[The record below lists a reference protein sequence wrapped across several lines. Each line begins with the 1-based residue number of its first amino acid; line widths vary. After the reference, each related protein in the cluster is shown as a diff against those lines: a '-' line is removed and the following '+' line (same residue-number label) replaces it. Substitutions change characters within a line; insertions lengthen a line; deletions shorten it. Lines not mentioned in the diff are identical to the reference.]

1 MTEIP
6 LKILE
11 LEKENFHL
19 LVIGK
24 IGRSKKMYWIVDTGA
39 SRSVFDI
46 NEEQYYDKKEISEE
60 EEYQSAG
67 INPGKIQTGVGTI
80 HNLKFGK
87 LKIKEIDLAL
97 IDLQHV
103 NNIYKKFDKE
113 NISIVGL
120 IGSDILNKYG
130 ACIDFPERKIIFK
143 K

>member
-6 LKILE
+6 MKIIE
-11 LEKENFHL
+11 LEKDNFHL

-46 NEEQYYDKKEISEE
+46 NEEQYYEKKEISEE

-67 INPGKIQTGVGTI
+67 INPGKIQTGMGTI

-103 NNIYKKFDKE
+103 NNIYEKFDKE
-113 NISIVGL
+113 DIAVVGL

-130 ACIDFPERKIIFK
+130 ACIDFPESKIRFK

>member
-6 LKILE
+6 IKIIE
-11 LEKENFHL
+11 LEKDNFHL

-46 NEEQYYDKKEISEE
+46 KEEQYYKKKAISEE

-67 INPGKIQTGVGTI
+67 INPGKIQTGMGTI

-87 LKIKEIDLAL
+87 LKIKEIDMAL

-103 NNIYKKFDKE
+103 NNIYEKFDKKD
-113 NISIVGL
+113 IAVVGL

-130 ACIDFPERKIIFK
+130 ACIDFSESKIQFK

>member
-1 MTEIP
+1 MIEIP
-6 LKILE
+6 IKIIE
-11 LEKENFHL
+11 LEKNNFHL

-46 NEEQYYDKKEISEE
+46 NEEQYYDKKNISEE

-67 INPGKIQTGVGTI
+67 INPGKIQTGIGTI

-87 LKIKEIDLAL
+87 LKIKEIDLVL
-97 IDLQHV
+97 IDLQYV
-103 NNIYKKFDKE
+103 NKIYGKFDKE
-113 NISIVGL
+113 NLPVVGL
-120 IGSDILNKYG
+120 IGSDILKKYG
-130 ACIDFPERKIIFK
+130 ACIDFSKSKITFK

>member
-6 LKILE
+6 IKIIE
-11 LEKENFHL
+11 LEKDNFHL

-46 NEEQYYDKKEISEE
+46 NEEQYYEKKTISEE

-67 INPGKIQTGVGTI
+67 INPGKIQTGMGTI

-87 LKIKEIDLAL
+87 LKIKEIDLVL
-97 IDLQHV
+97 IDLHHV
-103 NNIYKKFDKE
+103 NDIYKKYDKD
-113 NISIVGL
+113 NLSIVGL

-130 ACIDFPERKIIFK
+130 ACINFPESKIQFRN
-143 K
+143 